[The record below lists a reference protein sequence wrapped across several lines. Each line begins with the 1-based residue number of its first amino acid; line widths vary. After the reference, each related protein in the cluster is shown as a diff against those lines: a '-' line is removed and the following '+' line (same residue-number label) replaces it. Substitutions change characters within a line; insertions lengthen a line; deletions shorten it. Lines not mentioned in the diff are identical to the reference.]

1 MVRRGTDPLEGGVA
15 QFVGLFLLLLI
26 GCTESNSAADRAR
39 AIDHL
44 MSAYQ
49 GNVPGASVLVI
60 RNGNMVFRRS
70 YGMADVEHQVA
81 ATPATNYRLASVTKQ
96 FTAASI
102 LLLAEERRLSLDDPV
117 RKWLPSLPTATASIT
132 LRQLLT
138 HTSGVIDYEEV
149 MPADTPRQL
158 HDSDVLHLLEAQNRT
173 YFEPGTQYRYSDSGY
188 SLLSLVVARA
198 SGLDFASFL
207 RQRIFLPLG
216 MTNTVA
222 YEEDVSTVAH
232 RAYGYSQVATDSAVR
247 GAGPG
252 ELSWTRTDQSL
263 TSAVL
268 GDGGIY
274 SSVDD
279 LAKWDQALYGSRP
292 LSQDYL
298 RVAFAPATQTDD
310 PNVAYGLGWRITGET
325 VWHSG
330 ETLGFRNVIV
340 RFPKRRFTV
349 VILTNRNDPEPYTT
363 ALAVAKLFIP
373 DADAKRA
380 SQVVVG
386 PDSAARPMPQV
397 H

>member
-1 MVRRGTDPLEGGVA
+1 MAR
-15 QFVGLFLLLLI
+15 FIGLFLLLLV
-26 GCTESNSAADRAR
+26 GCTNTDPEADRAR
-39 AIDHL
+39 AIDRL

-49 GNVPGASVLVI
+49 GKVPGASVLVI
-60 RNGNMVFRRS
+60 RNGATVFRRS
-70 YGMADVEHQVA
+70 YGMADLEHQVA
-81 ATPATNYRLASVTKQ
+81 ATPVTNYRLASVTKQ
-96 FTAASI
+96 FTAAAI
-102 LLLAEERRLSLDDPV
+102 LLLAEEKRLSLDDPLG
-117 RKWLPSLPTATASIT
+117 KWLPSLPAATVPVT

-138 HTSGVIDYEEV
+138 HTSGIIDYEEV
-149 MPADTPRQL
+149 MAPDTSRQL

-173 YFEPGTQYRYSDSGY
+173 YFEPGARYRYSDSGY

-198 SGLDFASFL
+198 SGLSFASFL
-207 RQRIFLPLG
+207 RTRIFLPLG

-222 YEEDVSTVAH
+222 YEEGVSTVTN
-232 RAYGYSQVATDSAVR
+232 RAYGYSQLATDSAV
-247 GAGPG
+247 PG
-252 ELSWTRTDQSL
+252 RVSPVPSWTRTDQSL

-279 LAKWDQALYGSRP
+279 LAKWDEALNGSGP
-292 LSQDYL
+292 LGPGYP
-298 RVAFAPATQTDD
+298 RIAFAPATQTDD

-340 RFPKRRFTV
+340 RFPKHRFTV

-373 DADAKRA
+373 EADAKRA

>member
-1 MVRRGTDPLEGGVA
+1 VA
-15 QFVGLFLLLLI
+15 RFVGLWLLLLF
-26 GCTESNSAADRAR
+26 CCAASNPDYERDG
-39 AIDHL
+39 AIDRL

-60 RNGNMVFRRS
+60 RNGRTVFCRS
-70 YGMADVEHQVA
+70 YGMADLEHQVA

-96 FTAASI
+96 FTAAAI
-102 LLLAEERRLSLDDPV
+102 LLLAQEKRLSLDDSL
-117 RKWLPSLPTATASIT
+117 RKWLPTLPEATTSIT

-138 HTSGVIDYEEV
+138 HTSGLIDYEEV
-149 MPADTPRQL
+149 MPAETSRQL

-173 YFEPGTQYRYSDSGY
+173 YFPPGTQYRYSDSGY

-207 RQRIFLPLG
+207 RSRIFVPLG

-222 YEEDVSTVAH
+222 YEEAVSTVTN
-232 RAYGYSQVATDSAVR
+232 RAYGYSQVATD
-247 GAGPG
+247 
-252 ELSWTRTDQSL
+252 WTRTDQSL

-279 LAKWDQALYGSRP
+279 LAKWDQALYGGGP
-292 LSQDYL
+292 LSPEYL
-298 RVAFAPATQTDD
+298 RAAFAPATQTDD

-330 ETLGFRNVIV
+330 ETLGFRNVIL
-340 RFPKRRFTV
+340 RFPKRRFTI
-349 VILTNRNDPEPYTT
+349 VILTNRNEPEPYTT

-373 DADAKRA
+373 EADAARA

-386 PDSAARPMPQV
+386 PDSGARPMPQA

>member
-1 MVRRGTDPLEGGVA
+1 MAR
-15 QFVGLFLLLLI
+15 FVGLFVLLLF
-26 GCTESNSAADRAR
+26 GCAESNPDADRR
-39 AIDHL
+39 HAIDRL

-49 GNVPGASVLVI
+49 GDVPGASVLVI
-60 RNGNMVFRRS
+60 RNGDTVLRRS
-70 YGMADVEHQVA
+70 YGMSDLEHQVA

-96 FTAASI
+96 FTAAAI
-102 LLLAEERRLSLDDPV
+102 LLLAQEKRLSLDDPI
-117 RKWLPSLPTATASIT
+117 RKWLPSLPAATTSIT

-138 HTSGVIDYEEV
+138 HSSGLIDYEEV
-149 MPADTPRQL
+149 MPADTSRQL

-198 SGLDFASFL
+198 SGIDFASFL
-207 RQRIFLPLG
+207 RRRIFLPLG
-216 MTNTVA
+216 MTDTVA
-222 YEEDVSTVAH
+222 YEEGVSSVAN
-232 RAYGYSQVATDSAVR
+232 RAYGYSQAATDSAVSA
-247 GAGPG
+247 GAPRDP
-252 ELSWTRTDQSL
+252 SWRRTDQSL

-279 LAKWDQALYGSRP
+279 LAKWDKALYGSGP
-292 LSQDYL
+292 LSEESL
-298 RVAFAPATQTDD
+298 RAAFAPVTPTDD
-310 PNVAYGLGWRITGET
+310 PNVAYGFGWRITGET

-340 RFPKRRFTV
+340 RFPTRHFTV

-363 ALAVAKLFIP
+363 ALAIAKLFIP

-380 SQVVVG
+380 SAVVVG

-397 H
+397 HRAEPGRKD

>member
-1 MVRRGTDPLEGGVA
+1 VTRLL
-15 QFVGLFLLLLI
+15 GLFLLLL
-26 GCTESNSAADRAR
+26 GCTESSPEADQGH
-39 AIDHL
+39 AIDRL

-60 RNGNMVFRRS
+60 RDGNIIFRRS
-70 YGMADVEHQVA
+70 YGMADLEHHVA

-102 LLLAEERRLSLDDPV
+102 LLLAQEKRLSLDDPL
-117 RKWLPSLPTATASIT
+117 RKWLPSLPTATAPIT

-138 HTSGVIDYEEV
+138 HTSGLIDYEEV
-149 MPADTPRQL
+149 MPADTSRQL

-173 YFEPGTQYRYSDSGY
+173 YFKPGTQYRYSDSGY

-198 SGLDFASFL
+198 SGTDFASFL
-207 RQRIFLPLG
+207 KTRIFLPLG

-222 YEEDVSTVAH
+222 YEEGVSSVAN
-232 RAYGYSQVATDSAVR
+232 RAYGYSQVATERA
-247 GAGPG
+247 ALAAPG
-252 ELSWTRTDQSL
+252 EPSWTRTDQSL

-279 LAKWDQALYGSRP
+279 LARWDKALYGSAP
-292 LSQDYL
+292 LTQEYP

-373 DADAKRA
+373 EADAKRA

-386 PDSAARPMPQV
+386 PDSAARPMPQA

>member
-1 MVRRGTDPLEGGVA
+1 MDRGGTNTQEIGVA
-15 QFVGLFLLLLI
+15 RFFGLFLLLLF
-26 GCTESNSAADRAR
+26 GCAKSDPEADRAR
-39 AIDHL
+39 AIDRL

-60 RNGNMVFRRS
+60 RNGDTVFRHS
-70 YGMADVEHQVA
+70 YGMADLEHHVA

-96 FTAASI
+96 FTAAAI
-102 LLLAEERRLSLDDPV
+102 LILAQEKRLSLDD
-117 RKWLPSLPTATASIT
+117 RLGKWLPSLPAATAPIT
-132 LRQLLT
+132 LRQVLT
-138 HTSGVIDYEEV
+138 HTSGIIDYEEV
-149 MPADTPRQL
+149 MAAETSRQL

-173 YFEPGTQYRYSDSGY
+173 YFEPGSQYRYSDSGY

-198 SGLDFASFL
+198 SALGFASFL
-207 RQRIFLPLG
+207 RTRIFLPLG

-222 YEEDVSTVAH
+222 YEEGVSTVAN
-232 RAYGYSQVATDSAVR
+232 RAYGYSQAAAR
-247 GAGPG
+247 EGASPG
-252 ELSWTRTDQSL
+252 SSWTRTDQSL

-274 SSVDD
+274 SSIDD
-279 LAKWDQALYGSRP
+279 LAKWDGALYGTGP
-292 LSQDYL
+292 LSADYP
-298 RVAFAPATQTDD
+298 RIAFAPAAQTDD
-310 PNVAYGLGWRITGET
+310 PNVAYGLGWRITGES

-349 VILTNRNDPEPYTT
+349 IILTNRNDPEPYTT

-373 DADAKRA
+373 EADATRA

-386 PDSAARPMPQV
+386 PDSAARPMPQS

>member
-1 MVRRGTDPLEGGVA
+1 MDRGGTDPQEGSVA
-15 QFVGLFLLLLI
+15 RFASFFLRLF
-26 GCTESNSAADRAR
+26 GRAESNSNADRGR

-49 GNVPGASVLVI
+49 GNVPGASVLLI
-60 RNGNMVFRRS
+60 RNGKTVFRRS
-70 YGMADVEHQVA
+70 YGMADLEHHVA

-96 FTAASI
+96 FTAAAI
-102 LLLAEERRLSLDDPV
+102 LLLAQEKRLSLDD
-117 RKWLPSLPTATASIT
+117 RLGKWLPSLPPATTPIT

-138 HTSGVIDYEEV
+138 HSSGLIDYEEV
-149 MPADTPRQL
+149 MPADTSRQL

-207 RQRIFLPLG
+207 GKRIFLPLG
-216 MTNTVA
+216 MMNTVA
-222 YEEDVSTVAH
+222 FEEGVSTVAN
-232 RAYGYSQVATDSAVR
+232 RAYGYSQVALDSAAR
-247 GAGPG
+247 GGTPR
-252 ELSWTRTDQSL
+252 EPSWTRTDQSL

-279 LAKWDQALYGSRP
+279 LGQWDKALYGGGA
-292 LSQDYL
+292 LSQESL
-298 RVAFAPATQTDD
+298 RIAFAPAMQTDD
-310 PNVAYGLGWRITGET
+310 PDVAYGLGWRITGET

-349 VILTNRNDPEPYTT
+349 IILTNRNDPEPYTT
-363 ALAVAKLFIP
+363 ALAVAKLFFP
-373 DADAKRA
+373 EADAKRA
-380 SQVVVG
+380 SKVVVG
-386 PDSAARPMPQV
+386 PDSAARPMPQA